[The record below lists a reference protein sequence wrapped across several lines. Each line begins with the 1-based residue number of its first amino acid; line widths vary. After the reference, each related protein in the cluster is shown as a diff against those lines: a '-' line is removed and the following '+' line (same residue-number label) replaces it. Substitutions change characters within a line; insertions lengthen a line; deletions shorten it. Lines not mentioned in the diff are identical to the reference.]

1 MAFDVRFFA
10 LAKRPN
16 STSQPNLTGGTLYSD
31 IQLKGPC
38 SIRQPAIT
46 LRMAAGADPV
56 GFNFCYIAAFKRYYF
71 VNDWENDGYNWTA
84 YLKEDELATFKTAI
98 GNSTQYI
105 LRSSHSYDGDIIDTL
120 YPAKGDTRIDH
131 SWGSTTL
138 GSVTGGWYIL
148 GIQNRDTHNWP
159 MGSSRYYAMDST
171 GMHTLMGKLFST
183 ATFANFGSGSDNLD
197 FMTEDIFKS
206 LFNPIEYI
214 TSCMFIP
221 FQPPVESGMLTSLS
235 YGYWLLPD
243 MVNLYRLDMSQTP
256 TKSGYFTI
264 PRHPF
269 ASSRGNYCNTSPLT
283 RYTMTFQPFGQITLD
298 PSLIYTTDDDK
309 LYYNVY
315 VDPISGVGTL
325 ELSIIQN
332 NATKIVHAQ
341 CGQIGVPVS
350 VAQMS
355 RDYMGFMTS
364 TLGAAGG
371 AASSM
376 AMGNVPG
383 VFGSV
388 ASGIADATQS
398 MIPQI
403 QTQGANGSFAA
414 YYATQ
419 PFLEAIFLEP
429 VASDNADLGRPLC
442 QKGTISSYPGYLL
455 ILNPDISINEA
466 TREEMDAIREYMETG
481 FFYE

>member
-1 MAFDVRFFA
+1 MSFNVQFFA

-16 STSQPNLTGGTLYSD
+16 STARPNLLGGSTYTNV
-31 IQLKGPC
+31 QLKGPC
-38 SIRQPAIT
+38 SIRSPEIVIQ
-46 LRMAAGADPV
+46 MASGADPI
-56 GFNFCYIAAFKRYYF
+56 GFNYCYIDNFDRYYF
-71 VNDWENDGYNWTA
+71 VNDWTNDGYNWIA
-84 YLKEDELATFKTAI
+84 DLVEDELATWKDAI
-98 GNSTQYI
+98 GSSTQYI
-105 LRSSHSYDGDIIDTL
+105 LRSSYDYDGDIIDNL
-120 YPAKGDTRIDH
+120 YPAKGDTRIEK

-138 GSVTGGWYIL
+138 GTVTGGWYVL

-171 GMHTLMGKLFST
+171 GMSALMGKLF
-183 ATFANFGSGSDNLD
+183 ATNTTTFFPTNSDNLQ

-243 MVNLYRLDMSQTP
+243 MTNLYRLDLSQTP

-269 ASSRGNYCNTSPLT
+269 ASSRGNYCNTTPLT
-283 RYTMTFQPFGQITLD
+283 RYSITFQPFGQITID
-298 PSLIYTTDDDK
+298 PALIYTTDDNK
-309 LYYNVY
+309 LYYNVF

-332 NATKIVHAQ
+332 NVTKEIHTQ
-341 CGQIGVPVS
+341 CGQVGVPVS

-364 TLGAAGG
+364 SLGAAGG
-371 AASSM
+371 AAS
-376 AMGNVPG
+376 AFTMGNIPG

-388 ASGIADATQS
+388 ASGVANAAES

-419 PFLEAIFLEP
+419 PFLEAVFLEP

-455 ILNPDISINEA
+455 IMNPDISINEA
-466 TREEMDAIREYMETG
+466 TREEMDAIRAHMEQG